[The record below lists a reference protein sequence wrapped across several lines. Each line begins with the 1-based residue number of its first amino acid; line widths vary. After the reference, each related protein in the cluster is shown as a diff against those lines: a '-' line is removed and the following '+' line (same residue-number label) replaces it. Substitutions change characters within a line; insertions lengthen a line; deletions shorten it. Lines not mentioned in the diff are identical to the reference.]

1 MLPESRAW
9 QPASAVVLG
18 MVWHEDED
26 TDTESFQLEATSA
39 PATGSRSWNM
49 LMLQCRYIYCL
60 LSTI

>member
-1 MLPESRAW
+1 MLAESRAW

-18 MVWHEDED
+18 MVWHELED
-26 TDTESFQLEATSA
+26 TDTDSFQLEAPSA

-49 LMLQCRYIYCL
+49 LLQCRYIYYL